1 MNSADRDPPALAAD
15 ALRRVA
21 RDERV
26 KAYIEND
33 PVLFPILLRAA
44 RRYIGGTTR
53 AECLDTVAALNA
65 AGHAATVDYMGEST
79 RDPDLAERETAEFV
93 RLAADIGR
101 RGLDSSLSLDLSHI
115 GLAVDP
121 RLALANARRI
131 AAAAREIG
139 TEMIISMEGAE
150 RIEAILE
157 VYRALCAEFDNVG
170 VTLQARLRRTE
181 EDLPA
186 MLALPGK
193 VRLVKGAYEE
203 APDIAYPRESAELAA
218 CYRDYARRM
227 LTSGRPVS
235 IGTHDA
241 SIHDDAELAACYRD
255 YARRM
260 LTSGRPVSIGTHDA
274 SIHDDVDRF
283 VTERDLRG
291 SPFEFEALVGLGD
304 AQIDRLRRQ
313 GYQTRVYV
321 VYGREWYLY
330 VCHRLAEEPTR
341 LYRALAD
348 LVGIDR
354 PATSDTPMD
363 RSTLFPH
370 R

>member
-1 MNSADRDPPALAAD
+1 MGGDSVNSADRDLPALAAD

-53 AECLDTVAALNA
+53 AECLDTVVALNA

-79 RDPDLAERETAEFV
+79 RDPALAERETDEFV

-170 VTLQARLRRTE
+170 VTLQARLRRTQ

-186 MLALPGK
+186 MLTLPGK

-203 APDIAYPRESAELAA
+203 APDIAYARESAELAA
-218 CYRDYARRM
+218 RYRDYARRM
-227 LTSGRPVS
+227 LASGRP
-235 IGTHDA
+235 I
-241 SIHDDAELAACYRD
+241 
-255 YARRM
+255 
-260 LTSGRPVSIGTHDA
+260 SIGTHDA

-283 VTERDLRG
+283 ASERGLRDG
-291 SPFEFEALVGLGD
+291 PFEFEALVGLGD

-330 VCHRLAEEPTR
+330 VCHRLAEEPAR
-341 LYRALAD
+341 LYQALVD
-348 LVGIDR
+348 LVGLDR
-354 PATSDTPMD
+354 PATSATLTD

>member
-227 LTSGRPVS
+227 L
-235 IGTHDA
+235 I
-241 SIHDDAELAACYRD
+241 
-255 YARRM
+255 
-260 LTSGRPVSIGTHDA
+260 SGRPVSIGTHDA

-291 SPFEFEALVGLGD
+291 GPFEFEALVGLGD

>member
-241 SIHDDAELAACYRD
+241 SIHDD
-255 YARRM
+255 
-260 LTSGRPVSIGTHDA
+260 
-274 SIHDDVDRF
+274 VDRF

-291 SPFEFEALVGLGD
+291 GPFEFEALVGLGD

>member
-241 SIHDDAELAACYRD
+241 SIHDD
-255 YARRM
+255 
-260 LTSGRPVSIGTHDA
+260 
-274 SIHDDVDRF
+274 VDRF

>member
-1 MNSADRDPPALAAD
+1 VNSADRDLPALAAD

-79 RDPDLAERETAEFV
+79 RDPDLAERETDEFV

-121 RLALANARRI
+121 QLALANARRI

-150 RIEAILE
+150 RIEAILG
-157 VYRALCAEFDNVG
+157 VYRALCAEFNNMG
-170 VTLQARLRRTE
+170 ITLQARLRRTQ

-203 APDIAYPRESAELAA
+203 APDIAHARESAELAA
-218 CYRDYARRM
+218 RYRDYARQM
-227 LTSGRPVS
+227 LASGRPVS

-241 SIHDDAELAACYRD
+241 AIHDD
-255 YARRM
+255 M
-260 LTSGRPVSIGTHDA
+260 
-274 SIHDDVDRF
+274 DRF
-283 VTERDLRG
+283 ASEHALRG
-291 SPFEFEALVGLGD
+291 GPFEFEVLVGLGD
-304 AQIDRLRRQ
+304 ARIDQLRRR

-321 VYGREWYLY
+321 VYGRAWYLY

-341 LYRALAD
+341 LYQALAD

-354 PATSDTPMD
+354 PATSDTPTD

>member
-170 VTLQARLRRTE
+170 VTLQARLRRTQ

-203 APDIAYPRESAELAA
+203 APDIAYARES
-218 CYRDYARRM
+218 
-227 LTSGRPVS
+227 
-235 IGTHDA
+235 
-241 SIHDDAELAACYRD
+241 AELAACYRD

-291 SPFEFEALVGLGD
+291 GPFEFEALVGLGD

>member
-115 GLAVDP
+115 GLAIDP

-241 SIHDDAELAACYRD
+241 SIHDD
-255 YARRM
+255 
-260 LTSGRPVSIGTHDA
+260 
-274 SIHDDVDRF
+274 VDRF

-291 SPFEFEALVGLGD
+291 GPFEFEALVGLGD

>member
-1 MNSADRDPPALAAD
+1 
-15 ALRRVA
+15 
-21 RDERV
+21 
-26 KAYIEND
+26 
-33 PVLFPILLRAA
+33 
-44 RRYIGGTTR
+44 
-53 AECLDTVAALNA
+53 
-65 AGHAATVDYMGEST
+65 
-79 RDPDLAERETAEFV
+79 V
-93 RLAADIGR
+93 RLAVDIGR

-241 SIHDDAELAACYRD
+241 SIHDD
-255 YARRM
+255 
-260 LTSGRPVSIGTHDA
+260 
-274 SIHDDVDRF
+274 VDRF